1 MEVIL
6 GLAGGIAAEAL
17 QWFRIRKELHKGVPG
32 WARHWPYWVITA
44 AMVGFGGLLVF
55 IYQASNVEISP
66 IIAFN
71 IGASAPLILETLIG
85 QVPQAEH
92 EAVD

>member
-1 MEVIL
+1 MEVLL
-6 GLAGGIAAEAL
+6 GLAGGAAAEIL
-17 QWFRIRKELHKGVPG
+17 QWFRLRKELHRGVPD
-32 WARHWPYWVITA
+32 WARHWLYWIITFV
-44 AMVGFGGLLVF
+44 MVGFGGLLVF

-85 QVPQAEH
+85 QVPQTEPDT
-92 EAVD
+92 VD

>member
-1 MEVIL
+1 MEVLL
-6 GLAGGIAAEAL
+6 GLAGGAAAEIL
-17 QWFRIRKELHKGVPG
+17 QWFRLRKELHRGVPD
-32 WARHWPYWVITA
+32 WARHWLYWIITFV
-44 AMVGFGGLLVF
+44 MVGFGGLLVF

-85 QVPQAEH
+85 QAPQARRD
-92 EAVD
+92 AVD

>member
-6 GLAGGIAAEAL
+6 GLAGGVAAEML
-17 QWFRIRKELHKGVPG
+17 QWFKVRKELHRGIPD
-32 WARHWPYWVITA
+32 WARHWPYWVITV

-55 IYQASNVEISP
+55 IYQASKVEISP

-85 QVPQAEH
+85 QVPQAEDD
-92 EAVD
+92 AVD

>member
-1 MEVIL
+1 MEVLL
-6 GLAGGIAAEAL
+6 GLAGGAAAEIL
-17 QWFRIRKELHKGVPG
+17 QWFRLRKELHRGVPD
-32 WARHWPYWVITA
+32 WARHWLYWLITLV
-44 AMVGFGGLLVF
+44 MVGFGGLLVF

-85 QVPQAEH
+85 QAPQARRD
-92 EAVD
+92 AVD